1 MFTLI
6 KREIEDHIAYFI
18 GAVILSG
25 ILIALSTLL
34 AFHNY
39 DSPNAPVLS
48 IGLWIPA
55 IIVLMIGLP
64 GMGVSQMYTDRN
76 RRISAFL
83 STLPVTRSRILAARI
98 ITGILAILTFLVP
111 LTITAMILLRIFAPA
126 GSIYSIYFSIYSSFI
141 FDIFWAVFLMSFA
154 CYCLGLQT
162 GWTSSR
168 ITPTLGGMALTFVLV
183 PLIFVKGF
191 GLHIVVILL
200 LFIIASLT
208 RTWHR
213 FTSTSL

>member
-18 GAVILSG
+18 GAAVISG
-25 ILIALSTLL
+25 ILI
-34 AFHNY
+34 F
-39 DSPNAPVLS
+39 LS
-48 IGLWIPA
+48 ILAISANEASEPVVFVGLWIPA
-55 IIVLMIGLP
+55 IIVLIIGLA

-83 STLPVTRSRILAARI
+83 CGLPVTRGQILAARI
-98 ITGILAILTFLVP
+98 ITGILAILIFLVP
-111 LTITAMILLRIFAPA
+111 VTITAVVLLRLFAPPVPIHS
-126 GSIYSIYFSIYSSFI
+126 GYSGFI
-141 FDIFWAVFLMSFA
+141 FDIFIVIFLMGFA
-154 CYCLGLQT
+154 CYCIGLQT

-168 ITPTLGGMALTFVLV
+168 ITPTLGGVALAFVLV
-183 PLIFVKGF
+183 PLILVKGF

-200 LFIIASLT
+200 LFIIASLI